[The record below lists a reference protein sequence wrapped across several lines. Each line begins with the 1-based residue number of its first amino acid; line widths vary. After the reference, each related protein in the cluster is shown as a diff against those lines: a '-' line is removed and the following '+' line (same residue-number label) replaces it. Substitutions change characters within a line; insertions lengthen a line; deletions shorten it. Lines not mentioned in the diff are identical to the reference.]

1 MPRAEVGSTKYIANQ
16 MKSKGLQRLRW
27 YCQACSRQMRDENG
41 FKCHVASESH
51 VRQMQLIGEDPRKA
65 INDFSNQFLKDF
77 IQLLRT
83 GHGEKKVNVNHFY
96 QEYISNKQHIHMN
109 ATKWSS
115 LTEFAKYLG
124 REGICRVDEDEK
136 NEGRAGASGLMISW
150 IDNSPEA
157 LRRQEALRKKE
168 RQDRGDEEL
177 EQKMIREQIRRAKRD
192 MANAGLEDTEE
203 ELDADLPSSSEGIK
217 RKDGEKIVLN
227 FGAKKQSPDV
237 VEKPLSP
244 PLTEG
249 DASSPEMDKVTAP
262 GPQTTPTPTPTTTTS
277 NPVTDHPPAKAALSF
292 GLSSSASS
300 KPKNVFATTSKKNAL
315 SGTKKPPSMTT
326 QRPMSEAERIM
337 KEELERK
344 RQRETGKFQGGGNIF
359 KKQRV
364 S

>member
-96 QEYISNKQHIHMN
+96 QEYISNKEHIHMN

-124 REGICRVDEDEK
+124 REGMVRVDEDEK

-192 MANAGLEDTEE
+192 MADAGIDENEE
-203 ELDADLPSSSEGIK
+203 ELDVGLPTSSSEGIK

-227 FGAKKQSPDV
+227 FGAKKPHDV

-249 DASSPEMDKVTAP
+249 GDSSPDWEKAAES
-262 GPQTTPTPTPTTTTS
+262 GSQTTTTTTS
-277 NPVTDHPPAKAALSF
+277 NPINHKPPTTAALSF
-292 GLSSSASS
+292 GLSSSTSS

-315 SGTKKPPSMTT
+315 SGTKKAPSTTT

-337 KEELERK
+337 KEELEWK
-344 RQRETGKFQGGGNIF
+344 RQREAGKFQGGGKVF
-359 KKQRV
+359 KKQRI

>member
-1 MPRAEVGSTKYIANQ
+1 
-16 MKSKGLQRLRW
+16 
-27 YCQACSRQMRDENG
+27 MRDENG

-77 IQLLRT
+77 MQLLRT

-124 REGICRVDEDEK
+124 REGMCRVDEDDK
-136 NEGRAGASGLMISW
+136 NEGRSGASGLMISW

-192 MANAGLEDTEE
+192 GVGAGIEDEE
-203 ELDADLPSSSEGIK
+203 ELDTDLPSSGEGIK

-227 FGAKKQSPDV
+227 FGAKRPSPDA
-237 VEKPLSP
+237 VEKPPSP

-249 DASSPEMDKVTAP
+249 DASSPEKEKVSESVA
-262 GPQTTPTPTPTTTTS
+262 QTTTPS
-277 NPVTDHPPAKAALSF
+277 DPVNKPQPAKTALSF
-292 GLSSSASS
+292 GLSSATS
-300 KPKNVFATTSKKNAL
+300 KPKNVFATSSKKHAL
-315 SGTKKPPSMTT
+315 SGTKKAPSIAP

-344 RQRETGKFQGGGNIF
+344 RQRESGKVQGGNIF

>member
-1 MPRAEVGSTKYIANQ
+1 
-16 MKSKGLQRLRW
+16 MKAKGLQRLRW
-27 YCQACSRQMRDENG
+27 YCQACQRQMRDENG

-65 INDFSNQFLKDF
+65 INDYSNQFMRDF

-109 ATKWSS
+109 STKWNS

-157 LRRQEALRKKE
+157 LRRQEAIRKKE
-168 RQDRGDEEL
+168 RQDRGDEER
-177 EQKMIREQIRRAKRD
+177 EQRMIQEQIRKAKRQGTVD
-192 MANAGLEDTEE
+192 DQDDNEE
-203 ELDADLPSSSEGIK
+203 QDSDDVQPDGEGIK

-227 FGAKKQSPDV
+227 FGAKKPSP
-237 VEKPLSP
+237 ETAQPPTPPLSDKDESRSNGGSEDTKTSASKSP
-244 PLTEG
+244 STTEATST
-249 DASSPEMDKVTAP
+249 ASIETKT
-262 GPQTTPTPTPTTTTS
+262 Q
-277 NPVTDHPPAKAALSF
+277 PAAKKPISMSF
-292 GLSSSASS
+292 GTSAT
-300 KPKNVFATTSKKNAL
+300 KPKNVFAAASQKNAL
-315 SGTKKPPSMTT
+315 SGSKKPSTFPV

-344 RQRETGKFQGGGNIF
+344 RQRETNGARGPGNVF